1 MAAKEIER
9 KIAVIFATDVVGYS
23 KLMEEDEE
31 QTLKNLRSC
40 RAILEGLFKEHDGR
54 IFNTAGDSVLAEF
67 SSAVSAVVCAAE
79 FQRLIKERNDSA
91 APELRMEFRVGI
103 NMGDVVME
111 DGNLYGEGVNIAAR
125 LEALAQPNGICLSR
139 SVHEF
144 VNKKMDLLFND
155 LGVQQVKDNQFH
167 AFDVVLDDS
176 QQRKLKTAKSKS
188 KAPLVAA
195 VAAILILGIGGFLY
209 INQQEPPQE
218 TKQAARDNLPII
230 LVKPFKNLGGKDT
243 SVSNA
248 LTESLISSLSRY
260 KGIAVLSSSTSFHI
274 LEVKMPDKEIAESY
288 GVKHTVQGS
297 VQSFGKNTRLTVE
310 LNDLAK
316 GKVVWSDKVDF
327 LLEDIFKT
335 QDEIG
340 NKILGQ
346 LQIKAV
352 VGEQAKQWMSEFETF
367 EQYLLALNF
376 QTEWRKFTK
385 EGYENTLEIVEKL
398 RTLNANQNVLDAS
411 EGWTVHQRL
420 MMGFSKNRDEDL
432 KRLKY
437 LADSALKNRGNDRD
451 RSLRAIVEIEHFSK
465 DCDRSIQYLPK
476 GLDLNNSPFV
486 LVTAGF
492 IHRVC
497 GGYDKSVQYFR
508 RALQFAPNDRGYLV
522 TRMLVVALYNQGK
535 TEEIKK
541 FIKDKIDNQDMFG
554 MVLWVY
560 ASMELEDG
568 NPEKAK
574 EYFDRGFANGARGKW
589 ILAFLR
595 NQEAAERLTK
605 ALEPLGS
612 LD

>member
-1 MAAKEIER
+1 M
-9 KIAVIFATDVVGYS
+9 
-23 KLMEEDEE
+23 
-31 QTLKNLRSC
+31 
-40 RAILEGLFKEHDGR
+40 
-54 IFNTAGDSVLAEF
+54 
-67 SSAVSAVVCAAE
+67 
-79 FQRLIKERNDSA
+79 
-91 APELRMEFRVGI
+91 
-103 NMGDVVME
+103 
-111 DGNLYGEGVNIAAR
+111 
-125 LEALAQPNGICLSR
+125 
-139 SVHEF
+139 
-144 VNKKMDLLFND
+144 
-155 LGVQQVKDNQFH
+155 
-167 AFDVVLDDS
+167 
-176 QQRKLKTAKSKS
+176 
-188 KAPLVAA
+188 
-195 VAAILILGIGGFLY
+195 
-209 INQQEPPQE
+209 
-218 TKQAARDNLPII
+218 
-230 LVKPFKNLGGKDT
+230 
-243 SVSNA
+243 
-248 LTESLISSLSRY
+248 
-260 KGIAVLSSSTSFHI
+260 
-274 LEVKMPDKEIAESY
+274 
-288 GVKHTVQGS
+288 
-297 VQSFGKNTRLTVE
+297 
-310 LNDLAK
+310 
-316 GKVVWSDKVDF
+316 
-327 LLEDIFKT
+327 
-335 QDEIG
+335 
-340 NKILGQ
+340 
-346 LQIKAV
+346 
-352 VGEQAKQWMSEFETF
+352 
-367 EQYLLALNF
+367 
-376 QTEWRKFTK
+376 
-385 EGYENTLEIVEKL
+385 
-398 RTLNANQNVLDAS
+398 NANQNVLDAS

-437 LADSALKNRGNDRD
+437 LTDSALKNRGNDRD